1 MAQAIASSSRDC
13 PAAARTGD
21 VPTVVKAD
29 PLEARRAVSCALLL
43 GRIALRFQVAWR
55 RGGCGPTQAI
65 SRLRAT
71 VHRSGDSDLLP
82 RPRRLA
88 LFDLARDLAN
98 QILDPGFFD
107 DFRRERAELQDV
119 KRRLVSVF
127 ERSVVW

>member
-1 MAQAIASSSRDC
+1 VAQAIGSWSRGRS
-13 PAAARTGD
+13 AAARTGD
-21 VPTVVKAD
+21 VPAVVKAD
-29 PLEARRAVSCALLL
+29 RLKAPGGFLRVLLP

-55 RGGCGPTQAI
+55 RGGYGPTRAM

-71 VHRSGDSDLLP
+71 VHRSGGSGLLP
-82 RPRRLA
+82 RPRRFA

-119 KRRLVSVF
+119 KRRLVGVF